1 MLKRLHFLFLL
12 MLTVYH
18 SDGQIKWSYLTS
30 AEESFII
37 GDQSSSINLLNLSNA
52 ANNGGIRLG
61 GIAHINDKLT
71 LSGSIGVI
79 GSAKL
84 GSFATN
90 MVPFELT
97 GQYKLAEMDFSTN
110 IPLTWYADASI
121 GSSFIRAQST
131 NYNLGGYNSLSENFS
146 LGASLDL
153 IQWNGGIVAIGYRH
167 TFFNDDNIDALNENR
182 SFDQLSRWYTSYRID
197 LAGVEMQG
205 HLLRFANGPS
215 GWYTSVE
222 ESFIIG
228 DRISS
233 INPLNLSNAANNAGI
248 RIGLYQFFSNKLWAE
263 ATLGVI
269 GSAKLG
275 SFSTKLV
282 PVEIIGHY
290 NVYSNP
296 INAKMPM
303 NWYADLGA
311 GMSFVRAKS
320 ENYNTAGYNS
330 SSANLSLG
338 ASLDLLQF
346 QGQTLAIGYR
356 HSIFGDD
363 NIDALN
369 ELGGRDQLSR
379 WFTSFRID
387 LSNPDQNNAQKEEA
401 AAESVNKYL
410 KRRQKLSDTK
420 IEDEFS
426 QGEQVDEKNAEKS
439 NSAPRKKAL
448 RGVQKEDVD
457 AEPEQGNDSRQKEK
471 RSLSSRINRIK
482 ELNSKEYDEG
492 IIRNIQSLE
501 EISDDRFT
509 DEDAIEPDVSVPVS
523 KNIDTSATSA
533 SDNYFVHI
541 EESEGPVTIETLT
554 QEINRI
560 KNEIEKLRSSK
571 KDPINGKQ
579 IDKTDSIKFSQ
590 FVQDLDSLTVLMSK
604 TVVDYN
610 STSFGKDTITESDD
624 KTQQNYPKPGKPGVV
639 RYAIVLKT
647 FDSRQEA
654 EEYMAKVSRGLGK
667 PFIWEVKP
675 IKKYRVVLGVY
686 SSSYERQYKVEELR
700 YYGYSPW
707 ITKWHD

>member
-30 AEESFII
+30 AEEAFII

-52 ANNGGIRLG
+52 ANNSGIRLG
-61 GIAHINDKLT
+61 GMAHINDKLT

-79 GSAKL
+79 GSARL
-84 GSFATN
+84 GAFTTN

-146 LGASLDL
+146 LGVSLDV

-167 TFFNDDNIDALNENR
+167 TCFNDDNIDALNENG

-197 LAGVEMQG
+197 LAGLEMQG
-205 HLLRFANGPS
+205 HSLRFPNGPS

-248 RIGLYQFFSNKLWAE
+248 RIGMYQFFSNKLWAE

-296 INAKMPM
+296 INDKIPM
-303 NWYADLGA
+303 HWYADVGA
-311 GMSFVRAKS
+311 GMSFVRARS
-320 ENYNTAGYNS
+320 ENYNTSGYNS
-330 SSANLSLG
+330 SSANLSIG
-338 ASLDLLQF
+338 ASLDLFQF

-356 HSIFGDD
+356 HSIFRDD
-363 NIDALN
+363 NIDAWN

-387 LSNPDQNNAQKEEA
+387 LNDANHSQAKKE
-401 AAESVNKYL
+401 SLISSGYNL
-410 KRRQKLSDTK
+410 NHST
-420 IEDEFS
+420 DEF
-426 QGEQVDEKNAEKS
+426 
-439 NSAPRKKAL
+439 
-448 RGVQKEDVD
+448 QKDVIT
-457 AEPEQGNDSRQKEK
+457 N
-471 RSLSSRINRIK
+471 
-482 ELNSKEYDEG
+482 
-492 IIRNIQSLE
+492 
-501 EISDDRFT
+501 
-509 DEDAIEPDVSVPVS
+509 
-523 KNIDTSATSA
+523 
-533 SDNYFVHI
+533 
-541 EESEGPVTIETLT
+541 IETLQDISKDRFDDGYASEHSPEDKT
-554 QEINRI
+554 VDNSNATSDSEIFFSQTKDAEMPESFQILVQNIARL
-560 KNEIEKLRSSK
+560 KFEIEMLQNSEKSSL
-571 KDPINGKQ
+571 N
-579 IDKTDSIKFSQ
+579 DKRFTSPDSSLYFKFSEE
-590 FVQDLDSLTVLMSK
+590 LDSLVKLMSNF
-604 TVVDYN
+604 VDEYGFTTFETNKKN
-610 STSFGKDTITESDD
+610 SNAKQPIMYTKHDSNPLIKSEL
-624 KTQQNYPKPGKPGVV
+624 NYAV
-639 RYAIVLKT
+639 VLKT
-647 FDSRQEA
+647 FDSLQEA
-654 EEYMAKVSRGLGK
+654 QDFMEEISPSLEK
-667 PFIWEVKP
+667 PFIWEVSP
-675 IKKYRVVLGVY
+675 IRKYRVVLGIY
-686 SSSYERQYKVEELR
+686 SSLNEREQKVQELR
-700 YYGYSPW
+700 NFGYSPW
-707 ITKWHD
+707 VTIWYD

>member
-30 AEESFII
+30 AEEAFII

-52 ANNGGIRLG
+52 ANNSGIRLG

-71 LSGSIGVI
+71 MSGSIGVI

-84 GSFATN
+84 GAFATN

-167 TFFNDDNIDALNENR
+167 TFFNDDNIDALNENG

-197 LAGVEMQG
+197 LAGLEMQG
-205 HLLRFANGPS
+205 HSLRFANGPS

-248 RIGLYQFFSNKLWAE
+248 RIGMYQFFSNKLWAE

-275 SFSTKLV
+275 SFSTKMV

-290 NVYSNP
+290 NIYNSP
-296 INAKMPM
+296 INDLMPLK
-303 NWYADLGA
+303 WYTDLGA
-311 GMSFVRAKS
+311 GMSFVRAIS
-320 ENYNTAGYNS
+320 GTYNTSGYNS
-330 SSANLSLG
+330 LSANFSFG

-346 QGQTLAIGYR
+346 DGKTLAIGYR
-356 HSIFGDD
+356 HSIFTDD

-387 LSNPDQNNAQKEEA
+387 LSNPNQTIVQKEEA
-401 AAESVNKYL
+401 AAQAVNIYL
-410 KRRQKLSDTK
+410 KRRQKLNSDK
-420 IEDEFS
+420 IEEES
-426 QGEQVDEKNAEKS
+426 SGGEQTGEEL
-439 NSAPRKKAL
+439 NSTPGKKAL
-448 RGVQKEDVD
+448 RDSKKESLNADRKQ
-457 AEPEQGNDSRQKEK
+457 ENNRRQKEK
-471 RSLSSRINRIK
+471 KSLRSRMNRIK
-482 ELNSKEYDEG
+482 ELNSKAYDEG
-492 IIRNIQSLE
+492 IIKNIETLE
-501 EISDDRFT
+501 DVSDDRFT
-509 DEDAIEPDVSVPVS
+509 DEDAVESNVSEPALG
-523 KNIDTSATSA
+523 NNDTSSTLA
-533 SDNYFVHI
+533 SDRYFVQI
-541 EESEGPVTIETLT
+541 EGSESPGTIETIT
-554 QEINRI
+554 QEIDRI

-571 KDPINGKQ
+571 KDPINGKK

-590 FVQDLDSLTVLMSK
+590 FVQDLDSLTALMSK
-604 TVVDYN
+604 TVIDYN
-610 STSFGKDTITESDD
+610 SASSINDTITEPDN
-624 KTQQNYPKPGKPGVV
+624 KTQQNYPESGKPGVV

-647 FDSRQEA
+647 FDTRQEA
-654 EEYMAKVSRGLGK
+654 EDYMARVSRGLGK

-707 ITKWHD
+707 VTKWHD

>member
-1 MLKRLHFLFLL
+1 

-52 ANNGGIRLG
+52 ANNSGIRLG
-61 GIAHINDKLT
+61 GMAHINDKLA

-79 GSAKL
+79 GSARL
-84 GSFATN
+84 GAFTTN

-121 GSSFIRAQST
+121 GSSFVRAQST
-131 NYNLGGYNSLSENFS
+131 NYNVGGYNSLSENFS

-205 HLLRFANGPS
+205 HSLRFANGPF

-248 RIGLYQFFSNKLWAE
+248 RIGMYQFFSNKLWAE

-296 INAKMPM
+296 INDKMPM

-330 SSANLSLG
+330 SSPNLSLG

-387 LSNPDQNNAQKEEA
+387 LNVANHSQAKKESLISSEY
-401 AAESVNKYL
+401 NL
-410 KRRQKLSDTK
+410 NHRT
-420 IEDEFS
+420 DEF
-426 QGEQVDEKNAEKS
+426 
-439 NSAPRKKAL
+439 
-448 RGVQKEDVD
+448 QKD
-457 AEPEQGNDSRQKEK
+457 
-471 RSLSSRINRIK
+471 
-482 ELNSKEYDEG
+482 
-492 IIRNIQSLE
+492 IITN
-501 EISDDRFT
+501 
-509 DEDAIEPDVSVPVS
+509 
-523 KNIDTSATSA
+523 
-533 SDNYFVHI
+533 
-541 EESEGPVTIETLT
+541 IETLQGISKDRFDDGNASEHSREGKIFENSNT
-554 QEINRI
+554 TSDSEIFLSQTKDAEIPESFQILVQNIARV
-560 KNEIEKLRSSK
+560 KFEIEMLRNSEKSSLY
-571 KDPINGKQ
+571 
-579 IDKTDSIKFSQ
+579 DKRFAGSDSSQYFKFSEE
-590 FVQDLDSLTVLMSK
+590 LDSLVKLLSNFIDEYGFITFETNTK
-604 TVVDYN
+604 N
-610 STSFGKDTITESDD
+610 SNAEQPIMHKKHNSNLQKKGEL
-624 KTQQNYPKPGKPGVV
+624 NYAV
-639 RYAIVLKT
+639 VLKT
-647 FDSRQEA
+647 FDSLQEA
-654 EEYMAKVSRGLGK
+654 QDFIEEISPSLEN
-667 PFIWEVKP
+667 PFIWEVSP
-675 IKKYRVVLGVY
+675 LRKYRVVLGVY
-686 SSSYERQYKVEELR
+686 SSINEREQKVEELR
-700 YYGYSPW
+700 NFGYSPW
-707 ITKWHD
+707 VTIWND

>member
-52 ANNGGIRLG
+52 ANNSGIRLG

-71 LSGSIGVI
+71 MSGSIGVI

-84 GSFATN
+84 GAFATN

-97 GQYKLAEMDFSTN
+97 SQYKLAEMDFSTN

-167 TFFNDDNIDALNENR
+167 TFFNDDNIDALNENG

-205 HLLRFANGPS
+205 HSLRFANGPF

-222 ESFIIG
+222 ESLIIG

-248 RIGLYQFFSNKLWAE
+248 RFGMYQFFSNKLWAE

-296 INAKMPM
+296 INDKMPM

-311 GMSFVRAKS
+311 GMSLVRARS
-320 ENYNTAGYNS
+320 EHYNTTGYNS
-330 SSANLSLG
+330 SSPNLSLG
-338 ASLDLLQF
+338 ASLDLLQL

-379 WFTSFRID
+379 WFTSFRMN

-410 KRRQKLSDTK
+410 KRRQKLNYAE
-420 IEDEFS
+420 IEDESS
-426 QGEQVDEKNAEKS
+426 QSEQAEENAEKR
-439 NSAPRKKAL
+439 NSTPRKKAL
-448 RGVQKEDVD
+448 RSLKKEDTGV
-457 AEPEQGNDSRQKEK
+457 EPEHEIDSRQKEK
-471 RSLSSRINRIK
+471 KTLRSRINRIK

-509 DEDAIEPDVSVPVS
+509 DEDAIEPNVSEHVS
-523 KNIDTSATSA
+523 KNNDTSATSA
-533 SDNYFVHI
+533 TDNYFVHI
-541 EESEGPVTIETLT
+541 EESESPVTIETLT

-579 IDKTDSIKFSQ
+579 IDRTDSIKFSQ
-590 FVQDLDSLTVLMSK
+590 FVQDLDSLTALMSK

-610 STSFGKDTITESDD
+610 LTSNVKDSIAETDNEI
-624 KTQQNYPKPGKPGVV
+624 QQNYPKPGKPGVV

-707 ITKWHD
+707 VTKWHD

>member
-52 ANNGGIRLG
+52 ANNSGIRLG

-71 LSGSIGVI
+71 MSGSIGVI

-84 GSFATN
+84 GAFATN

-167 TFFNDDNIDALNENR
+167 TFFNDDNIDALNENG

-197 LAGVEMQG
+197 LSGVEMQG
-205 HLLRFANGPS
+205 HSLRFANGPS

-248 RIGLYQFFSNKLWAE
+248 RIGMYQFFSNKLWAE

-275 SFSTKLV
+275 SFSTKMV

-296 INAKMPM
+296 INDKMPM

-311 GMSFVRAKS
+311 GMSFVR
-320 ENYNTAGYNS
+320 
-330 SSANLSLG
+330 
-338 ASLDLLQF
+338 
-346 QGQTLAIGYR
+346 
-356 HSIFGDD
+356 
-363 NIDALN
+363 
-369 ELGGRDQLSR
+369 
-379 WFTSFRID
+379 
-387 LSNPDQNNAQKEEA
+387 
-401 AAESVNKYL
+401 
-410 KRRQKLSDTK
+410 
-420 IEDEFS
+420 
-426 QGEQVDEKNAEKS
+426 
-439 NSAPRKKAL
+439 
-448 RGVQKEDVD
+448 
-457 AEPEQGNDSRQKEK
+457 
-471 RSLSSRINRIK
+471 
-482 ELNSKEYDEG
+482 
-492 IIRNIQSLE
+492 
-501 EISDDRFT
+501 
-509 DEDAIEPDVSVPVS
+509 
-523 KNIDTSATSA
+523 
-533 SDNYFVHI
+533 
-541 EESEGPVTIETLT
+541 
-554 QEINRI
+554 
-560 KNEIEKLRSSK
+560 
-571 KDPINGKQ
+571 
-579 IDKTDSIKFSQ
+579 
-590 FVQDLDSLTVLMSK
+590 
-604 TVVDYN
+604 
-610 STSFGKDTITESDD
+610 
-624 KTQQNYPKPGKPGVV
+624 
-639 RYAIVLKT
+639 
-647 FDSRQEA
+647 
-654 EEYMAKVSRGLGK
+654 
-667 PFIWEVKP
+667 
-675 IKKYRVVLGVY
+675 
-686 SSSYERQYKVEELR
+686 
-700 YYGYSPW
+700 
-707 ITKWHD
+707 